1 MEKIRLGN
9 DIEMRWSIFTR
20 DGDNKVPYDLEGR
33 ALTLSVVNR
42 KGESE
47 IEFFA
52 EGNIVTG
59 VFRGRDQK
67 ILGKHGVILRENNG
81 EDGMRTVD
89 ACDAF
94 ELVACSCEEALGSPG
109 TIQLFHLTFD
119 TTVGAI
125 TGSIDPILNY
135 EAEQAEA
142 ERKANE
148 IVRKADEE
156 QRIENENQRNADETL
171 RKIAEE
177 VRAVDEQERIVNED
191 LRKADE
197 AERKTNE
204 ESRLQNESE
213 RVSSEEE
220 RLYAESIRVA
230 NENTRI
236 ASEAKRKEAETA
248 RIEAEDKRIVS
259 EKNRL
264 SAESSRIANED
275 SRRANEDS
283 RLSAEAK
290 RVSAEAK
297 RVSAESERASAEE
310 ERKITEEERQ
320 IAEEKRQAK
329 FASMVVQSTGDATDK
344 VMSQKA
350 VTDALEGK
358 QEKLVAGDNITIVG
372 NVISSTGGDPGGSVD
387 LSAYA
392 KKEDVDAALEGKQ
405 DTISDLDAIR
415 QGAQKGST
423 ALQSESDPVYLADKP
438 KLALKVEIP
447 DVSGKVD
454 KVTGKGLSSN
464 DYTDADKLKLAGL
477 KNYDDTQVRELIAG
491 KANLQHQHT
500 VADITDFPELYY
512 DATAFFT
519 PGAAYPSDKY
529 EELLEAVKAK
539 KTVYAT
545 IDEEGYVSY
554 VLFMS
559 SANSDGSSSR
569 ILLTTIFADGGYLY
583 INTFVLQ
590 QSGMTALQE
599 NITGKA
605 DKATTLA
612 GYGIADA
619 YTKSEV
625 EAALGE
631 KQDTLIAGD
640 NITIVGNVIN
650 STGRGGASAYEVAVS
665 QGFRG
670 SEAEWL
676 ASLVGPQGEQG
687 PQGPQGETGPQGPQ
701 GEPGP
706 QGERGLRGLQGNTG
720 SSVDYPFALVN
731 NLNDG
736 GTDKALTA
744 EMGKYIKDT
753 FAPFLEETIANTADV
768 GYVKGYLAAEA
779 VGEVAKPT
787 SGAALRTSVAIPVSV
802 GMTCIMKSQGTKIAA
817 IAWSETEDGIYYA
830 KAISNVPNGKQQHK
844 WVVEQDGFIKFSS
857 RDAVYDGRV
866 IVENERDLREDVENW
881 DKIPSINKKIEEL
894 YPEVIQGVGEI
905 TEITND
911 YTPENGQGYGSVGSV
926 ITFDDN
932 YKNYKHY
939 RIPSSS
945 GATKTRFF
953 VPNKSNASSLI
964 QYVDSNDIILKLDAV
979 NGTYIAG
986 DYNEYEISFPVGADA
1001 VYISGQRTDEKEF
1014 NIWRIVGI
1022 APHSVIGDL
1031 YKLNTEAKHTLVEA
1045 INELVIKGLP
1055 SPFRFRYMT
1064 WNVGH
1069 WAKGNQSSSAVTPST
1084 YEATKKGFRELFNM
1098 VGADIVG
1105 CCEWSSIFY
1114 PTTGETAKDAVLC
1127 QYKNGYIA
1135 PTEASYV
1142 GTALFSYYPLT
1153 NMYELGLS
1161 GNKGWIGNLVAGGK
1175 TIKVCTVHLPW
1186 NSNHD
1191 ASLSQLLEHFKDDP
1205 YVVIGGDFNHLNG
1218 YEESEI
1224 ALIESYGY
1232 QVANWGY
1239 LGKILTSYKNVIASN
1254 YLDNIIV
1261 KGGSILHTE
1270 VIQNTPE
1277 GADPDDPSSATEG
1290 QWDAVNLSDH
1300 FPIICDIAF

>member
-20 DGDNKVPYDLEGR
+20 DGDNRVPYDLEGR

-125 TGSIDPILNY
+125 TGTIDPILNY

-148 IVRKADEE
+148 IVRKSNEE

-177 VRAVDEQERIVNED
+177 ARESAEQKRIVNED

-204 ESRLQNESE
+204 ESRVQNESE

-230 NENTRI
+230 NENARI

-283 RLSAEAK
+283 RLSAEEKRLYAESI
-290 RVSAEAK
+290 RVSSEL
-297 RVSAESERASAEE
+297 ERASAEE

-358 QEKLVAGDNITIVG
+358 QEKLVPGDNITIVG
-372 NVISSTGGDPGGSVD
+372 NVISSTGGGPGGSVD

-392 KKEDVDAALEGKQ
+392 KKEDV
-405 DTISDLDAIR
+405 
-415 QGAQKGST
+415 
-423 ALQSESDPVYLADKP
+423 
-438 KLALKVEIP
+438 
-447 DVSGKVD
+447 
-454 KVTGKGLSSN
+454 
-464 DYTDADKLKLAGL
+464 
-477 KNYDDTQVRELIAG
+477 
-491 KANLQHQHT
+491 
-500 VADITDFPELYY
+500 
-512 DATAFFT
+512 
-519 PGAAYPSDKY
+519 
-529 EELLEAVKAK
+529 
-539 KTVYAT
+539 
-545 IDEEGYVSY
+545 
-554 VLFMS
+554 
-559 SANSDGSSSR
+559 
-569 ILLTTIFADGGYLY
+569 
-583 INTFVLQ
+583 
-590 QSGMTALQE
+590 
-599 NITGKA
+599 
-605 DKATTLA
+605 
-612 GYGIADA
+612 
-619 YTKSEV
+619 
-625 EAALGE
+625 EAALGA

-650 STGRGGASAYEVAVS
+650 STGGGGASAYEVAVS

-676 ASLVGPQGEQG
+676 ASLVGPKGETGLTGPQGPQGPKGDTGDIGPAG

-701 GEPGP
+701 GEQGLQGEKGDKGDPGP

-720 SSVDYPFALVN
+720 SSVDYPFTLVN
-731 NLNDG
+731 NLVDG

-753 FAPFLEETIANTADV
+753 IAPFFEETIANTADV
-768 GYVKGYLAAEA
+768 GYVNGYLAAKT
-779 VGEVAKPT
+779 VGEVATLT
-787 SGAALRTSVAIPVSV
+787 SLSGLITSVAIPVSV
-802 GMTCIMKSQGTKIAA
+802 GMTCTMKSQGTGIAA
-817 IAWSETEDGIYYA
+817 IAWSETEDGTYYA
-830 KAISNVPNGKQQHK
+830 KAISNVSSGEQQHK

-857 RDAVYDGRV
+857 RKVVYDGRV
-866 IVENERDLREDVENW
+866 IVESERDLTEDIENW
-881 DKIPSINKKIEEL
+881 DKIPSINEKIEEV
-894 YPEVIQGVGEI
+894 YTEVIQGVGEI

-911 YTPENGQGYGSVGSV
+911 YTPGDGQGYGDVGSV
-926 ITFDDN
+926 ITFDN
-932 YKNYKHY
+932 TYKNYKHY

-953 VPNKSNASSLI
+953 VPNASNASSLI

-979 NGTYIAG
+979 RGTYRAN

-1001 VYISGQRTDEKEF
+1001 VYISGQRTENKEF
-1014 NIWRIVGI
+1014 NIWRIVGTP
-1022 APHSVIGDL
+1022 PHSVIGDL
-1031 YKLNTEAKHTLVEA
+1031 YKLKTEAKHTLVEA
-1045 INELVIKGLP
+1045 INELVIKGSP

-1069 WAKGNQSSSAVTPST
+1069 WAKGNQTSSAVTPSN

-1142 GTALFSYYPLT
+1142 GTALFSSYPLT

-1161 GNKGWIGNLVAGGK
+1161 GNKGWIGDLVAGGK

-1239 LGKILTSYKNVIASN
+1239 LGKILTSYNNVVASN

-1277 GADPDDPSSATEG
+1277 GADPDDPSSATEE

-1300 FPIICDIAF
+1300 FPIICDIAL

>member
-20 DGDNKVPYDLEGR
+20 DGDNRVPYDLEGR
-33 ALTLSVVNR
+33 VLTLSVVNR

-125 TGSIDPILNY
+125 TGTIDPILNY

-148 IVRKADEE
+148 IVRKSNEE
-156 QRIENENQRNADETL
+156 QRIENENQRKADETL

-177 VRAVDEQERIVNED
+177 ERENAEQERIVNED

-204 ESRLQNESE
+204 ESRVQNESE

-290 RVSAEAK
+290 RLYAESI
-297 RVSAESERASAEE
+297 RVSSELERASAEE

-372 NVISSTGGDPGGSVD
+372 NVISSTGGGSID
-387 LSAYA
+387 LSSYA
-392 KKEDVDAALEGKQ
+392 KKADVEAALEGKQ

-454 KVTGKGLSSN
+454 KVVGKGLSSN
-464 DYTDADKLKLAGL
+464 DYTDADKLKLTGL
-477 KNYDDTQVRELIAG
+477 ENYDDTQVRELIAG

-519 PGAAYPSDKY
+519 SGAYPSNKY
-529 EELLEAVKAK
+529 GELLDAVKAK

-554 VLFMS
+554 VFFMS

-569 ILLTTIFADGGYLY
+569 VLLTTIFADGGSLY

-590 QSGMTALQE
+590 QSGMTPLQE
-599 NITGKA
+599 SITGKA
-605 DKATTLA
+605 DKSTTLA
-612 GYGIADA
+612 GYGIGDA
-619 YTKSEV
+619 YTKTEV
-625 EAALGE
+625 
-631 KQDTLIAGD
+631 D
-640 NITIVGNVIN
+640 
-650 STGRGGASAYEVAVS
+650 
-665 QGFRG
+665 
-670 SEAEWL
+670 
-676 ASLVGPQGEQG
+676 
-687 PQGPQGETGPQGPQ
+687 
-701 GEPGP
+701 
-706 QGERGLRGLQGNTG
+706 
-720 SSVDYPFALVN
+720 
-731 NLNDG
+731 
-736 GTDKALTA
+736 
-744 EMGKYIKDT
+744 
-753 FAPFLEETIANTADV
+753 
-768 GYVKGYLAAEA
+768 
-779 VGEVAKPT
+779 
-787 SGAALRTSVAIPVSV
+787 
-802 GMTCIMKSQGTKIAA
+802 AA
-817 IAWSETEDGIYYA
+817 ISS
-830 KAISNVPNGKQQHK
+830 AI
-844 WVVEQDGFIKFSS
+844 
-857 RDAVYDGRV
+857 
-866 IVENERDLREDVENW
+866 
-881 DKIPSINKKIEEL
+881 
-894 YPEVIQGVGEI
+894 
-905 TEITND
+905 TT
-911 YTPENGQGYGSVGSV
+911 T
-926 ITFDDN
+926 
-932 YKNYKHY
+932 
-939 RIPSSS
+939 
-945 GATKTRFF
+945 
-953 VPNKSNASSLI
+953 
-964 QYVDSNDIILKLDAV
+964 
-979 NGTYIAG
+979 
-986 DYNEYEISFPVGADA
+986 
-1001 VYISGQRTDEKEF
+1001 
-1014 NIWRIVGI
+1014 
-1022 APHSVIGDL
+1022 
-1031 YKLNTEAKHTLVEA
+1031 LNTEV
-1045 INELVIKGLP
+1045 
-1055 SPFRFRYMT
+1055 
-1064 WNVGH
+1064 
-1069 WAKGNQSSSAVTPST
+1069 
-1084 YEATKKGFRELFNM
+1084 
-1098 VGADIVG
+1098 
-1105 CCEWSSIFY
+1105 
-1114 PTTGETAKDAVLC
+1114 
-1127 QYKNGYIA
+1127 
-1135 PTEASYV
+1135 
-1142 GTALFSYYPLT
+1142 
-1153 NMYELGLS
+1153 
-1161 GNKGWIGNLVAGGK
+1161 
-1175 TIKVCTVHLPW
+1175 
-1186 NSNHD
+1186 
-1191 ASLSQLLEHFKDDP
+1191 
-1205 YVVIGGDFNHLNG
+1205 
-1218 YEESEI
+1218 
-1224 ALIESYGY
+1224 
-1232 QVANWGY
+1232 
-1239 LGKILTSYKNVIASN
+1239 
-1254 YLDNIIV
+1254 
-1261 KGGSILHTE
+1261 
-1270 VIQNTPE
+1270 
-1277 GADPDDPSSATEG
+1277 
-1290 QWDAVNLSDH
+1290 
-1300 FPIICDIAF
+1300 